1 MTERRPHWDDD
12 LVDGVGRR
20 LIPLY
25 RSIGYCTDA
34 ERHRI
39 YTLIE
44 FVEDWQDRNQ
54 QARAMSITD
63 NEAAIQRVRELC
75 DDERFSQCSCGRCPI
90 QVDARDI
97 LRALDGGAE

>member
-1 MTERRPHWDDD
+1 MVSETAY
-12 LVDGVGRR
+12 
-20 LIPLY
+20 PLY

-44 FVEDWQDRNQ
+44 FVEDWMDRNQ

-63 NEAAIQRVRELC
+63 NEAAIQRVR
-75 DDERFSQCSCGRCPI
+75 DDG
-90 QVDARDI
+90 
-97 LRALDGGAE
+97 